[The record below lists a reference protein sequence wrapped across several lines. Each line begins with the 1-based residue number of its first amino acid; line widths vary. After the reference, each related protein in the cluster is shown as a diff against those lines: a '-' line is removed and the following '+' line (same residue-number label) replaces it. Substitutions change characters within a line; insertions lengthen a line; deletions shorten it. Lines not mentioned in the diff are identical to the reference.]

1 MAQRIL
7 IILTSN
13 NLLGDTGENTGFHF
27 QEMSDPYYIFTDA
40 GIAVDIASTLGGTP
54 ETDPSSFEEGK
65 DKETVKRFLVDDE
78 AISKLENTLSIKDID
93 VSTYDAVYFPGG
105 HGTMWDFPNNPRIK
119 AIVEEAYRSG
129 KVIGAVCHGPA
140 ALVDAVDSEGN
151 PIVRG
156 KIVNCF
162 TDDEETAIDLAGVM
176 PFLLESRL
184 TTLGATFEKAPN
196 FEPFIAVDGNLV
208 TGQNPASASPLAEKM
223 LSLING

>member
-140 ALVDAVDSEGN
+140 ALVDAVD
-151 PIVRG
+151 
-156 KIVNCF
+156 
-162 TDDEETAIDLAGVM
+162 
-176 PFLLESRL
+176 RL